1 MITKS
6 ISPDPSIK
14 SASLKVFA
22 AGLILSAA
30 AIRSGLVS
38 QTAAMSKPS
47 AAATAR
53 LCSSPMAPYASK
65 PTLTSALVLIES
77 WIF

>member
-6 ISPDPSIK
+6 ISPEASIK

-22 AGLILSAA
+22 AGLIFRAA
-30 AIRSGLVS
+30 AIRAGLVS
-38 QTAAMSKPS
+38 QTATVIKPS

>member
-38 QTAAMSKPS
+38 QTAAMTKPS
-47 AAATAR
+47 AAATA
-53 LCSSPMAPYASK
+53 
-65 PTLTSALVLIES
+65 
-77 WIF
+77 